1 MIFKRLLLL
10 AVISVNNI
18 SVYFGSQEL
27 FDQVSFMVNKGD
39 KIGLVGKNGAGKSTL
54 LRILSREQVPNEG
67 SLATPN
73 QITIGYLKQDLDF
86 EDGRSVQ
93 EEAEQ
98 AFQKIKSIEQQ
109 IVDVN
114 FQMSN
119 RNDYESQA
127 YLDLISS
134 LNELNE
140 QFHLL
145 GGYSIQSDL
154 SQVLLGLGFQ
164 KSDFSR
170 LTNEFS
176 GGWRMRLELAKILLQ
191 KPDILLLDEP
201 TNHLDI
207 ESIIWL
213 EQWLKNYNGAVVL
226 VSHDRAFLDA
236 VTNRTIELILGKAND
251 YKASYSKY
259 VELRKERQEKQI
271 QSKKNQDKHIKHTEK
286 LIEKFRYKKNKAA
299 FAQSLIKKLNKLDRI
314 EVEQDD
320 LSAMFFRFPPA
331 PHSGKISFR
340 AKKITKSYGN
350 LEVLNHVD
358 LEVER
363 GEKIAFVGKNGEGK
377 TTLAKIIVDE
387 LDFQGQVELGHQV
400 KFGYYAQNQSDL
412 LDESKTIL
420 QLIEDAADEHA
431 RPRVRDILGSF
442 LFRGEAV
449 EKKIK
454 VLSGGERARV
464 ALCKLLLEPV
474 NLLIMDEPTNH
485 LDMKSK
491 DILKLALERFD
502 GTLIIV
508 SHDRDFLQGLTEKV
522 YEFKDKNIKE
532 YLGDVNDFLEVKM
545 LENFKD
551 FELRNPAKKSI
562 NSKESSANK
571 LSYEERKQLDK
582 DIRKLSNQL
591 AKIEREVDALEQ
603 ELMQLDLELANPEK
617 FKEMSKK
624 EGFFEE
630 YQQKQQKLSNFMQN
644 WENFHKELESKKVAR
659 GQC

>member
-1 MIFKRLLLL
+1 M
-10 AVISVNNI
+10 ISVNNI
-18 SVYFGSQEL
+18 SVYFGGQEL

-39 KIGLVGKNGAGKSTL
+39 RIGLVGKNGAGKSTL
-54 LRILSREQVPNEG
+54 LRILSGEQMPNAG

-86 EDGRSVQ
+86 VDGRTVEQ
-93 EEAEQ
+93 EAEQ
-98 AFQKIKSIEQQ
+98 AFQKIKRLEQQ

-114 FQMSN
+114 LQMSE
-119 RNDYESQA
+119 RTDYDSQA

-134 LNELNE
+134 LNDLNE

-145 GGYSIQSDL
+145 GGYSIKSEL

-164 KSDFSR
+164 MSDFSR

-191 KPDILLLDEP
+191 KPDVLLLDEP

-213 EQWLKNYNGAVVL
+213 EQWLKNYSGAVLL

-259 VELRKERQEKQI
+259 LELRKERQEKQI
-271 QSKKNQDKHIKHTEK
+271 QSKKNQDKHIKHTQQ

-299 FAQSLIKKLNKLDRI
+299 FAQSLIKKLDKLERI
-314 EVEQDD
+314 EVDQDD
-320 LSAMFFRFPPA
+320 LSGMHFRFPPA
-331 PHSGKISFR
+331 PHSGKVSLR
-340 AKKITKSYGN
+340 VNKVTKSYGD
-350 LEVLNHVD
+350 LEVLKHVD

-377 TTLAKIIVDE
+377 TTLAKIIIDE
-387 LDFQGQVELGHQV
+387 LDSQGEVEFGHQV
-400 KFGYYAQNQSDL
+400 KVGYYAQNQSDL

-420 QLIEDAADEHA
+420 QIIEDAADEQS
-431 RPRVRDILGSF
+431 RPRVRDMLGSF
-442 LFRGEAV
+442 LFGGEAI

-474 NLLIMDEPTNH
+474 NLLVMDEPTNH

-491 DILKLALERFD
+491 DILKSALSGFD

-522 YEFKDKNIKE
+522 YEFRDKNIKE
-532 YLGDVNDFLEVKM
+532 YLGDVNAFLKAKM
-545 LENFKD
+545 VENFKD
-551 FELRNPAKKSI
+551 FELSNPNEKNTIKK
-562 NSKESSANK
+562 ETSANK

-582 DIRKLSNQL
+582 DIRKLSNKV
-591 AKIEREVDALEQ
+591 AKLEKEVDALER
-603 ELMQLDLELANPEK
+603 ELKRLDVELANPEK
-617 FKEMSKK
+617 FQEMSKK

-630 YQQKQQKLSNFMQN
+630 YQQKQQKLSDFMEN
-644 WENFHKELESKKVAR
+644 WEKSLEELESKKEVR
-659 GQC
+659 SQF

>member
-1 MIFKRLLLL
+1 M
-10 AVISVNNI
+10 ISVNNI
-18 SVYFGSQEL
+18 SVYFGGQEL

-39 KIGLVGKNGAGKSTL
+39 RIGLVGKNGAGKSTL
-54 LRILSREQVPNEG
+54 LRILSGEQTPNTG

-73 QITIGYLKQDLDF
+73 KITIGYLKQDLDF
-86 EDGRSVQ
+86 EDGRTVQ

-98 AFQKIKSIEQQ
+98 AFQKIKFLEQKIE
-109 IVDVN
+109 DVN
-114 FQMSN
+114 LQMSE
-119 RNDYESQA
+119 RTDYESQA

-134 LNELNE
+134 MNELNE

-145 GGYSIQSDL
+145 GGYSIQTDL

-164 KSDFSR
+164 ISDFSR
-170 LTNEFS
+170 STNEFS

-191 KPDILLLDEP
+191 KPDVLLLDEP

-213 EQWLKNYNGAVVL
+213 EQWLKNYTGSVLL
-226 VSHDRAFLDA
+226 VSHDRAFLDT

-271 QSKKNQDKHIKHTEK
+271 QSKKNQDKQIKHTEQ

-299 FAQSLIKKLNKLDRI
+299 FAQSLIKKLDKLERI

-320 LSAMFFRFPPA
+320 LSAMHFRFPPA
-331 PHSGKISFR
+331 PHSGKVSLRVKNI
-340 AKKITKSYGN
+340 AKSYGDF
-350 LEVLNHVD
+350 EVLKHID

-387 LDFQGQVELGHQV
+387 LDSQGKVELGHQV

-420 QLIEDAADEHA
+420 QIIEDSADEQS
-431 RPRVRDILGSF
+431 RPRVRDMLGSF
-442 LFRGEAV
+442 LFGGEAV

-474 NLLIMDEPTNH
+474 NLLVMDEPTNH
-485 LDMKSK
+485 LDMNSK
-491 DILKLALERFD
+491 DILKSALKRFD

-522 YEFKDKNIKE
+522 YEFKNKNIKE
-532 YLGDVNDFLEVKM
+532 YLGDVNAFLEAKM
-545 LENFKD
+545 VDNFKD
-551 FELRNPAKKSI
+551 FELRNPAEKSATE
-562 NSKESSANK
+562 KEVSSNK
-571 LSYEERKQLDK
+571 QSYEERKQLDK
-582 DIRKLSNQL
+582 DIRKLSNKVTKL
-591 AKIEREVDALEQ
+591 EREVDALDQ
-603 ELMQLDLELANPEK
+603 ELKQLDVELANPEK
-617 FKEMSKK
+617 FQEMSKK

-630 YQQKQQKLSNFMQN
+630 YQQKQQKLSDFMNN
-644 WENFHKELESKKVAR
+644 WEKYLEELEIKKETAKPILI
-659 GQC
+659 